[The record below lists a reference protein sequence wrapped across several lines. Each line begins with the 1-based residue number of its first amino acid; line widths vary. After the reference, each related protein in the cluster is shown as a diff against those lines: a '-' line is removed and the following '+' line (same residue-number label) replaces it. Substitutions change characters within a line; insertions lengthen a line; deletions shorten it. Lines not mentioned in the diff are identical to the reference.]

1 MPKEIK
7 LAKEAQDNMKT
18 DLEKNAGQ
26 RKLSEEKMHCRP
38 KGGPANIVKQYH
50 GRSSAVAWQKY

>member
-18 DLEKNAGQ
+18 DLAKNAGQ
-26 RKLSEEKMHCRP
+26 RKLSEEKIHGRP
-38 KGGPANIVKQYH
+38 KGGPASTVKRYH
-50 GRSSAVAWQKY
+50 GRSSAVV

>member
-18 DLEKNAGQ
+18 DLAKNAGQ
-26 RKLSEEKMHCRP
+26 RKLSEEKCTVGP
-38 KGGPANIVKQYH
+38 KEAQQ
-50 GRSSAVAWQKY
+50 A